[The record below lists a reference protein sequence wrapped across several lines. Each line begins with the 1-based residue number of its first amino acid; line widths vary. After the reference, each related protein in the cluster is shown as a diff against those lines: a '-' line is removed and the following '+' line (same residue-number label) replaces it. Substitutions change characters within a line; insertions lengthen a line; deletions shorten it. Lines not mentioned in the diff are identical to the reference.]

1 MTTYLMSTSIIPS
14 GFEGIVEVRNLTIG
28 EAWRIL
34 NRAMGYV
41 SAVGHKSTAEALSIL
56 LDMPIEADRIT
67 VKVELYDNFVCFQLN
82 SRPPEGKILTLKE
95 LEAIGYSLR
104 ELVFLPL
111 DYPYD

>member
-1 MTTYLMSTSIIPS
+1 MSTSIIPS
-14 GFEGIVEVRNLTIG
+14 GFEGLVEVQNLTIG
-28 EAWRIL
+28 EAWRLL
-34 NRAMGYV
+34 NRERGYV
-41 SAVGHKSTAEALSIL
+41 SAVGHQSTAEALSTIL
-56 LDMPIEADRIT
+56 EMPVRANRIT

-111 DYPYD
+111 D